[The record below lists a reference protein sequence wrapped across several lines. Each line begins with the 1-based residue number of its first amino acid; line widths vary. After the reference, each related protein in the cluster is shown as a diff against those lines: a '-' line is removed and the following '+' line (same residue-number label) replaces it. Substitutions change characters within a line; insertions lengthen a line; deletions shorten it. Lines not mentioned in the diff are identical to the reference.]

1 MARLNVLRFRQDF
14 KKDKTKE
21 TEQKNQQPSDS
32 ANHAHRHHEER
43 RIKNAC
49 LKDVWFSLKPNLL

>member
-21 TEQKNQQPSDS
+21 TEQKISN
-32 ANHAHRHHEER
+32 R
-43 RIKNAC
+43 RIRRIMPTGIMK
-49 LKDVWFSLKPNLL
+49 KGG